1 MRTEAA
7 APLRDLSR
15 ISLNQVTTNR
25 WSLAEAVDG
34 CARQGIGWIGLWRD
48 KVADCGLARSARL
61 VSDAGLRVSSLC
73 RGGFFPARGAVAIGA
88 RREHNR
94 RAVDEAAAL
103 GTDVL
108 VLVCG
113 PPVDRDIDGAREQVA
128 EGIADLVPYAS
139 AAGVKLGIEPL
150 HPMFT
155 ADRSVIVT
163 MAQATTLAER
173 FPAEQVGVIVD
184 AYAVWWDPD
193 LRAQLSR
200 AAGRILGYHVSDWL
214 VPPPDVM
221 LGRGM
226 MGDGVIDLRGLRGAV
241 EAAGYRGPIEVEI
254 FNRAI
259 WDAPGDEVLTVIKER
274 ALAHV

>member
-1 MRTEAA
+1 
-7 APLRDLSR
+7 
-15 ISLNQVTTNR
+15 
-25 WSLAEAVDG
+25 
-34 CARQGIGWIGLWRD
+34 
-48 KVADCGLARSARL
+48 
-61 VSDAGLRVSSLC
+61 
-73 RGGFFPARGAVAIGA
+73 
-88 RREHNR
+88 
-94 RAVDEAAAL
+94 
-103 GTDVL
+103 
-108 VLVCG
+108 
-113 PPVDRDIDGAREQVA
+113 
-128 EGIADLVPYAS
+128 
-139 AAGVKLGIEPL
+139 VKLGIEPL

-214 VPPPDVM
+214 VPPPDVL